1 MAPKRNVETNGH
13 GAGLSLKPS
22 AADALVETARP
33 TPGGGMQRFLDPAL
47 LADPLAAVTF
57 IGNVLEA
64 STEYSIIGEDLDGN
78 IQHWNEGARR
88 LSGYEPE
95 DVIGKANSSILHAEE
110 AIAAGLPQQM
120 LATALDTGK
129 FEGTV
134 VRRRKNGTTFT
145 ARAATPRAAP
155 SDS

>member
-1 MAPKRNVETNGH
+1 MAPKPKVETNGH
-13 GAGLSLKPS
+13 GAGVKLKTP
-22 AADALVETARP
+22 APEALVEIGKP

-88 LSGYEPE
+88 LYGYEPE
-95 DVIGKANSSILHAEE
+95 DVIGKANSSILHTAEDV
-110 AIAAGLPQQM
+110 IVGL
-120 LATALDTGK
+120 
-129 FEGTV
+129 
-134 VRRRKNGTTFT
+134 
-145 ARAATPRAAP
+145 
-155 SDS
+155 